1 MSDIAS
7 RTFHLANREL
17 DCVASGAELQELQ
30 ELITNNSEAQ
40 EIFENVMSIH
50 ADLQLLGKSF
60 DPGEAE
66 RHARD
71 LTK

>member
-17 DCVASGAELQELQ
+17 DCVASDAELQELQ

-50 ADLQLLGKSF
+50 ADLLLLGKFF

-66 RHARD
+66 RHAGD